1 MILMFFYYRKKGKL
15 ITILLIFIIFIFF
28 TFYLIETSFAPTL
41 LAIAETR
48 VRIIATEAINEAV
61 IDRIVGNV
69 HYNDLV
75 NIHKNKNDEIVLVQV
90 NTVEINRL
98 ESDTTSYVVDILKKN
113 NVQDIK
119 IPIGQIT
126 KSKILSNLG
135 PKINVSVLPIGAV
148 DVNIEEAFE
157 EAGIN
162 QTRHKVFI
170 NIKTWMRVAVPLVSS
185 SIETSTQV
193 PLTETIIVGNVPNAI
208 INLN

>member
-1 MILMFFYYRKKGKL
+1 M
-15 ITILLIFIIFIFF
+15 
-28 TFYLIETSFAPTL
+28 
-41 LAIAETR
+41 
-48 VRIIATEAINEAV
+48 
-61 IDRIVGNV
+61 
-69 HYNDLV
+69 
-75 NIHKNKNDEIVLVQV
+75 
-90 NTVEINRL
+90 
-98 ESDTTSYVVDILKKN
+98 LKEN

-148 DVNIEEAFE
+148 DVNIGEAFE

-170 NIKTWMRVAVPLVSS
+170 NIKTWMRVAVPLISS
-185 SIETSTQV
+185 SIETSTQI
-193 PLTETIIVGNVPNAI
+193 PLTETIIVGNVPSAI

>member
-1 MILMFFYYRKKGKL
+1 MFFYYRKKGKL

-61 IDRIVGNV
+61 TDRIVGNV

-98 ESDTTSYVVDILKKN
+98 ETDTTSYVVDILKKN